1 MTSVL
6 REDFPCWLKRAFGA
20 ARSGRRGPAL
30 RAAAFGRSLRAP
42 HRLRATRGR
51 PLINRERPTC
61 LNPGHGPQPRDTL
74 RRMRSTVY
82 ALVGVF
88 AFVVAG
94 FIRGGL
100 RYSNDPELTLAFSW
114 GLAAFGLVA
123 VLAAGVATG
132 IRLSRQ

>member
-1 MTSVL
+1 
-6 REDFPCWLKRAFGA
+6 
-20 ARSGRRGPAL
+20 
-30 RAAAFGRSLRAP
+30 
-42 HRLRATRGR
+42 
-51 PLINRERPTC
+51 
-61 LNPGHGPQPRDTL
+61 
-74 RRMRSTVY
+74 MRSTVY
-82 ALVGVF
+82 VLLGVF

-132 IRLSRQ
+132 IRLSPQ

>member
-1 MTSVL
+1 
-6 REDFPCWLKRAFGA
+6 
-20 ARSGRRGPAL
+20 
-30 RAAAFGRSLRAP
+30 
-42 HRLRATRGR
+42 
-51 PLINRERPTC
+51 
-61 LNPGHGPQPRDTL
+61 
-74 RRMRSTVY
+74 MRSTVY

-100 RYSNDPELTLAFSW
+100 GYSNDPELTLAFSS